1 MEPTYSIGDVVLVN
15 SEQAGDLR
23 PGQVVTRFDAPE
35 AADSLTH
42 RVQEVS
48 EEGGTVRV
56 VTRGDANDNAEVW
69 TEPAAQQVG
78 VVVASVPA
86 IGLPLTAVRT
96 STGWAVGVGAAV
108 LGVIAVLFRPRRRRA
123 DTDETNS
130 TEESLSPADDV
141 PI

>member
-1 MEPTYSIGDVVLVN
+1 M
-15 SEQAGDLR
+15 
-23 PGQVVTRFDAPE
+23 
-35 AADSLTH
+35 
-42 RVQEVS
+42 
-48 EEGGTVRV
+48 

-96 STGWAVGVGAAV
+96 STGWAVGVGVAV
-108 LGVIAVLFRPRRRRA
+108 LGVIAVLFRPRRGRTGTGEE
-123 DTDETNS
+123 DS
-130 TEESLSPADDV
+130 VEESLSPADDL